1 MSDRVVTVYSKDN
14 CVQCNATY
22 KDLERK
28 GVDYSVDDIYAEENF
43 AMVQELNYMSAP
55 VVTVREN
62 GELVDHWSGFRP
74 DKIDELV

>member
-62 GELVDHWSGFRP
+62 GELVDHWAGFRP
-74 DKIDELV
+74 DKIDALV